1 MAFLVVGAAT
11 VTVKPGGARL
21 NTHEVGDRHRAFDGT
36 YRSTVVDTLR
46 SWSVTTTPMARATA
60 NTLYTI
66 LTGTTQPTSC
76 SGDLLGAATNC
87 YTHLR
92 DWSSVVADSTHRIVA
107 QFTLEESS

>member
-46 SWSVTTTPMARATA
+46 SWSVKKSYRPR
-60 NTLYTI
+60 
-66 LTGTTQPTSC
+66 G
-76 SGDLLGAATNC
+76 SGKS
-87 YTHLR
+87 R
-92 DWSSVVADSTHRIVA
+92 SSNSRSS
-107 QFTLEESS
+107 EESSGGSR